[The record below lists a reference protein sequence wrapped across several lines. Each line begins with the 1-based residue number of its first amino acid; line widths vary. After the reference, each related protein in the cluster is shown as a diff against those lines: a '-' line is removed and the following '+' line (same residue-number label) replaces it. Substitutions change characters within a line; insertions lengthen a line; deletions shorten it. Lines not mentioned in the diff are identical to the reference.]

1 MSNKNFGFGTQIRKS
16 PYFDST
22 VKWGATGFS
31 VYNHMYI
38 PRDFGSPEQN
48 FWNLIEKSILCDVA
62 VERQVEITGSDAY
75 KFIQLLTPR
84 DLSKLSVGQCKY
96 VLIVNNDGG
105 ILNDPVLLR
114 LAENH
119 FWLSL
124 ADSDVLLWAQG
135 VAVNSGLDVK
145 ISEPDVSPL
154 QLQGPTSQEIMVKL
168 FGEDIR
174 DLKYYWLREYQLDG
188 IPLIVS
194 RTGWSSELGYEIYLR
209 DGSKGNE
216 LYEKIM
222 AAGKEHGIQPG
233 HTSSI
238 RRIEGGMLS
247 YHADADIH
255 TNPFELGLDRLVNLD
270 SEINFIGKKALKKIK
285 EKGISRKQVGLVID
299 CAPLSG
305 PNTTFWPI
313 KKDRKQIGKVTSAV
327 YSPRLKKNIALAMVS
342 VEQSEIDFIGKEAL
356 KKIKQEGIKRKQ
368 VGLIIDC
375 DPLSGPN
382 TTFWPIEKDGKKIGK
397 VTSAV
402 YSPRLKKNIALA
414 MIEINYSELGN
425 RLDVQIH
432 EGKYSATI
440 VEKPFYDPKKN
451 IVKS

>member
-1 MSNKNFGFGTQIRKS
+1 MKNKNFGFGTQIRKS

-48 FWNLIEKSILCDVA
+48 FWNLIEKSILCDVS
-62 VERQVEITGSDAY
+62 VERQVEITGPDAY
-75 KFIQLLTPR
+75 KFTQLLTPR
-84 DLSKLSVGQCKY
+84 DLSNLAVGQCKY
-96 VLIVNNDGG
+96 VLITNNEGG

-135 VAVNSGLDVK
+135 VAINSGLNVK
-145 ISEPDVSPL
+145 ITEPDVSPL
-154 QLQGPTSQEIMVKL
+154 QLQGPTSGEIMVKL
-168 FGEDIR
+168 FGNTIK
-174 DLKYYWLREYQLDG
+174 DLKYYWLKEYNLDG

-209 DGSKGNE
+209 DGAKGNK

-222 AAGKEHGIQPG
+222 DAGKDHGLKPG

-247 YHADADIH
+247 YHADADIN

-270 SEINFIGKKALKKIK
+270 ADIDFIGKAALTRIKKD
-285 EKGISRKQVGLVID
+285 GISRKQVGLELN
-299 CAPLSG
+299 CEPLKG

-313 KKDRKQIGKVTSAV
+313 SKDNKVIGKVTSAV
-327 YSPRLKKNIALAMVS
+327 YSPRLKKNIALGMI
-342 VEQSEIDFIGKEAL
+342 EIDFSDIGNKL
-356 KKIKQEGIKRKQ
+356 KVSTNDE
-368 VGLIIDC
+368 IINC
-375 DPLSGPN
+375 
-382 TTFWPIEKDGKKIGK
+382 T
-397 VTSAV
+397 V
-402 YSPRLKKNIALA
+402 
-414 MIEINYSELGN
+414 
-425 RLDVQIH
+425 
-432 EGKYSATI
+432 
-440 VEKPFYDPKKN
+440 VEKPFYDPKKK
-451 IVKS
+451 IASS

>member
-222 AAGKEHGIQPG
+222 EAGKEHGIQPG

-255 TNPFELGLDRLVNLD
+255 TNPFELGFDRLVNLD
-270 SEINFIGKKALKKIK
+270 TDIN
-285 EKGISRKQVGLVID
+285 
-299 CAPLSG
+299 
-305 PNTTFWPI
+305 
-313 KKDRKQIGKVTSAV
+313 
-327 YSPRLKKNIALAMVS
+327 
-342 VEQSEIDFIGKEAL
+342 FIGKEAL

-382 TTFWPIEKDGKKIGK
+382 TTFWPIEKDGKTIGK

-425 RLDVQIH
+425 QLDVQTH
-432 EGKYSATI
+432 EGKYSATV
-440 VEKPFYDPKKN
+440 VEKPFYDPKKK
-451 IVKS
+451 IASS

>member
-1 MSNKNFGFGTQIRKS
+1 MTNKNFGFGTQIRKS

-62 VERQVEITGSDAY
+62 VERQVEITGPDAF
-75 KFIQLLTPR
+75 KFTQLLTPR
-84 DLSKLSVGQCKY
+84 DLSKLAVGQCKY
-96 VLIVNNDGG
+96 VLITNNEGG

-124 ADSDVLLWAQG
+124 ADSDILLWAQG
-135 VAVNSGLDVK
+135 VAVNSGLNVQIK
-145 ISEPDVSPL
+145 EPDVSPL
-154 QLQGPTSQEIMVKL
+154 QLQGPTSGEIMIKL
-168 FGEDIR
+168 FGEDIK
-174 DLKYYWLREYQLDG
+174 DLKYYWLREYNLNG

-209 DGSKGNE
+209 DGTKGNE

-222 AAGKEHGIQPG
+222 EAGKEHGLQPG

-247 YHADADIH
+247 YHADADIN
-255 TNPFELGLDRLVNLD
+255 TNPFELGFDRLVNLD
-270 SEINFIGKKALKKIK
+270 SDINFIGKEALKKIK
-285 EKGISRKQVGLVID
+285 HNGITRKQVGIEID
-299 CAPLSG
+299 CKPLSG
-305 PNTTFWPI
+305 PNTTFWEL
-313 KKDRKQIGKVTSAV
+313 KKNNVNIGKVTSAV

-342 VEQSEIDFIGKEAL
+342 VEQSEIGNEF
-356 KKIKQEGIKRKQ
+356 QVTTNEGLFNCI
-368 VGLIIDC
+368 V
-375 DPLSGPN
+375 
-382 TTFWPIEKDGKKIGK
+382 
-397 VTSAV
+397 
-402 YSPRLKKNIALA
+402 
-414 MIEINYSELGN
+414 
-425 RLDVQIH
+425 
-432 EGKYSATI
+432 
-440 VEKPFYDPKKN
+440 VEKPFYDPKKK
-451 IVKS
+451 IASS